1 MTTVSKSQHN
11 VKKDPVV
18 DYCSK
23 LTVRQHPL
31 QKELHDST
39 LKNAPMS
46 FMLGAP
52 EVLTVGSN
60 LIHLIGGKKALDIG
74 TFTGASALAWAL
86 AVGKEGRVRFVLFA

>member
-1 MTTVSKSQHN
+1 MATVSKSYHEE
-11 VKKDPVV
+11 KIDPVV
-18 DYCSK
+18 DYCSR

-31 QKELHDST
+31 QKELQDYT
-39 LKNAPMS
+39 LKNVPSA

-60 LIHLIGGKKALDIG
+60 FIHLISGKKVLDIG

-86 AVGKEGRVRFVLFA
+86 AVGEEGM